1 MITHK
6 SERRLCDTVSFH
18 RRAHPVP
25 QPSKSGLRWESGT
38 TGLCPVQSGTTGLCP
53 VQSGTTGLCPVQSG
67 TTGLCKERRENGKS
81 PSLRALR

>member
-6 SERRLCDTVSFH
+6 SERRRCDTVSFH

-25 QPSKSGLRWESGT
+25 QPSKSGLRWEA
-38 TGLCPVQSGTTGLCP
+38 GTTGLCP

-81 PSLRALR
+81 PSLRALRPPR